1 MSKFRRLIGAKITMD
16 DGQGKSTGSASLAL
30 PCLLVGNTVISS
42 ISRKK
47 EFIIMIDRNN
57 ESERSERLRRT
68 LVRLYLI

>member
-1 MSKFRRLIGAKITMD
+1 MD

-68 LVRLYLI
+68 

>member
-1 MSKFRRLIGAKITMD
+1 MD
-16 DGQGKSTGSASLAL
+16 DGQGTSTGSANLAL
-30 PCLLVGNTVISS
+30 PWLLVGNTVISS

-47 EFIIMIDRNN
+47 EFTRMIDRNN